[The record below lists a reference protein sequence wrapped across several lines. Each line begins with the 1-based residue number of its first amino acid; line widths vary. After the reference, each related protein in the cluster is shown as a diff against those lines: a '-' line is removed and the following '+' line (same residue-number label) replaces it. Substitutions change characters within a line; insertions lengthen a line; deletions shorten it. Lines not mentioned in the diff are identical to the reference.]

1 MINDKQQQI
10 EKELDD
16 YFSCARN
23 QKCPASMQKNLYG
36 KIGLKPKPFS
46 WFSPKLAVA
55 GLSLVFVSSFIFKIT
70 HDVTNDTIHDLH
82 IQQNEIETAQAELHI
97 AMHYINQVS
106 MKSLSAITT
115 NGIKPAIIKPMARTY
130 ASL

>member
-1 MINDKQQQI
+1 MNDKQKQI
-10 EKELDD
+10 KKELGD
-16 YFSCARN
+16 YFSRARK
-23 QKCPASMQKNLYG
+23 QKCPASMQNSLYD
-36 KIGLKPKPFS
+36 KIGLSPKPFS
-46 WFSPKLAVA
+46 WFSPRLAIA
-55 GLSLVFVSSFIFKIT
+55 GLSLVFVSSFVVKIT
-70 HDVTNDTIHDLH
+70 HQTTQDNQ

-106 MKSLSAITT
+106 MKSLSAVTT